1 MVYKLSYIKSSVE
14 LYKKFWSNVIFVLQQ
29 KYISFCLFFFQ
40 FKEGNTVDSNNADY
54 NENCKKLVQ
63 AFLDDSI
70 EYFEMKKKRKSGIKR
85 VPKNKKIRPVDM
97 TAYKNMLAKKK
108 ENSA

>member
-1 MVYKLSYIKSSVE
+1 VFKVVYKLSYIK
-14 LYKKFWSNVIFVLQQ
+14 KFRFFFLEQCNICPTTKIYFFLS
-29 KYISFCLFFFQ
+29 FFFQ